1 MKARI
6 KVNSNFLPKI
16 AILHDFV
23 LQKSNFKNLVS
34 ILMKKKNKTEIEDK
48 TFFATYYDAKQVRIS
63 QENHLLL
70 GFPLNY

>member
-23 LQKSNFKNLVS
+23 LQKSNFKNR
-34 ILMKKKNKTEIEDK
+34 TEIEDK
-48 TFFATYYDAKQVRIS
+48 TFFATYYDAKTS
-63 QENHLLL
+63 
-70 GFPLNY
+70 